1 MFSLD
6 SEEEFDPSELKLLPV
21 LASGRASTQIA
32 QQQKKLMQI
41 VSKKRTI
48 IEYIDSKRGSKK

>member
-1 MFSLD
+1 MPNTRGSQQTNPGVIFSLD

-32 QQQKKLMQI
+32 QQ
-41 VSKKRTI
+41 
-48 IEYIDSKRGSKK
+48 